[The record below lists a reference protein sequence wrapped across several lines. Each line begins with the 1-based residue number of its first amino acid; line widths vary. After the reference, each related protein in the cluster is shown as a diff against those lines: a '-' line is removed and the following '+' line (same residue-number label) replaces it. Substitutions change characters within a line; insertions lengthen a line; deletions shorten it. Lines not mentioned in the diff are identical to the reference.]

1 MKQLFILFVFFG
13 LSLIL
18 IEAHAQTSDQFYL
31 RVKSE
36 PSALFYVSGAGSYK
50 EGETVILST
59 MPDTWEDNTSV
70 YKFVGWKID
79 GSWSTDN
86 PPKVVMNASHEAVA
100 VFEKVQGVGGD
111 AIIIDAI
118 PRIAGITVDS
128 DIYLPEELPLSIKW
142 DTTTDH
148 IITAEKTVNENP
160 DKRYVFGSWK
170 DGNADPV
177 RTVKPDDTTSFIA
190 LYKTQFYLK
199 VLTEF
204 GNSVGQGWYDEGSTV
219 NFSLDSEH
227 IPDKNDDTIQYSFD
241 SWDLGDY
248 KNSVSNSISINA
260 PLTVKANWDKEYKLE
275 IRTNIPDYIPSGSG
289 FYPSGKNLALIAES
303 EINSANS
310 DTKYIFDKWVTVG
323 PNPVVISNSLSPST
337 SVLVD
342 SSYII
347 EARYKK
353 SFLLNVW
360 SPYGAPVGGGFYD
373 EGKVADVRI
382 NQNEL
387 VVVPGK
393 EKKIFGGWNTAG
405 GEVLDFNPSKTKSLD
420 APQINSNL
428 QVIVSSPMNVTAK
441 WNSQYYVD
449 VKSSSGTVTGAG
461 WYDPGTLVP
470 ISVKMPSQPP
480 GMWTTYS
487 FVGWSGDI
495 DSTATS
501 TKIIVSGPKSVIAE
515 WREDSTPGII
525 NGLILAGVGVT
536 GFFIFNKTRKSGRFS
551 SPLKSKYGDYPGDR
565 RGIDSML
572 QHDKSNTSI
581 PQKNTYQQDIRLPK
595 KKSVYDWLM
604 GNDK

>member
-1 MKQLFILFVFFG
+1 MKLVFFFFVL
-13 LSLIL
+13 LSLSITV
-18 IEAHAQTSDQFYL
+18 IEVNAQTPDLFYL

-36 PSALFYVSGAGSYK
+36 PSSLLYIGGAGSYK
-50 EGETVILST
+50 EGEIVTLT
-59 MPDTWEDNTSV
+59 AMPDKWED
-70 YKFVGWKID
+70 YKFSGWKID
-79 GSWSTDN
+79 GSWSTEN
-86 PPKVVMNASHEAVA
+86 PPKIVMNTSHEVVA
-100 VFEKVQGVGGD
+100 VFEKVQGTGGD
-111 AIIIDAI
+111 AITIDTI
-118 PRIAGITVDS
+118 PRIAGITVDN
-128 DIYLPEELPLSIKW
+128 DIYLPTELPLSINW
-142 DTTTDH
+142 DATTNH

-160 DKRYVFGSWK
+160 DKRYIFGSWK
-170 DGNADPV
+170 DGNVDPV
-177 RTVKPDDTTSFIA
+177 RTVKPDEGTSFIA

-227 IPDKNDDTIQYSFD
+227 IPNKNDDTIRYSFD

-248 KNSVSNSISINA
+248 KNSASNSISINA
-260 PLTVKANWDKEYKLE
+260 PLTVKVNWSKEYKLE
-275 IRTNIPDYIPSGSG
+275 IRSSIPDYIPSGSG
-289 FYPSGKNLALIAES
+289 FYPAGKNLALIAES
-303 EINSANS
+303 EISSPNS
-310 DTKYIFDKWVTVG
+310 DIKYIFDKWVTIG
-323 PNPVVISNSLSPST
+323 PNPVVISNSLSSST
-337 SVLVD
+337 SVVID

-360 SPYGAPVGGGFYD
+360 SPYGTPSGGGFYD
-373 EGKVADVRI
+373 EGAVADVRI

-393 EKKIFGGWNTAG
+393 EKKIFGGWSTSG
-405 GEVLDFNPSKTKSLD
+405 GEILDFNSSEAKSLD
-420 APQINSNL
+420 SPKSNSNI

-441 WNSQYYVD
+441 WNSQYFVD
-449 VKSSSGTVTGAG
+449 AKSSSGTVTGAG

-487 FVGWSGDI
+487 FEGWSGDI
-495 DSTATS
+495 ESKSPS
-501 TKIIVSGPKSVIAE
+501 TKIIVNGPKSLIAE

-536 GFFIFNKTRKSGRFS
+536 GFFIYNKTRKSGRFNS
-551 SPLKSKYGDYPGDR
+551 AIKSKHGNYPGDR
-565 RGIDSML
+565 RGIDAVL
-572 QHDKSNTSI
+572 QHDKSKIDI
-581 PQKNTYQQDIRLPK
+581 PPKNSFQQDIRLPK
-595 KKSVYDWLM
+595 KKSMYDWLM